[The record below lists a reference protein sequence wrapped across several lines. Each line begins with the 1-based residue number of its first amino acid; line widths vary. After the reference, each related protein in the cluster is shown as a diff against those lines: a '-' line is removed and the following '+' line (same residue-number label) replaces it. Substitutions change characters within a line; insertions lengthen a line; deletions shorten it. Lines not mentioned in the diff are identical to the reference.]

1 MRRSWLTHY
10 QDQGNLT
17 LRSCRINRNAKFAV
31 AVFKDSEATVADCDL
46 RDNGLGAYPI
56 EQGATLRRVYNKE

>member
-1 MRRSWLTHY
+1 MTNP
-10 QDQGNLT
+10 Q
-17 LRSCRINRNAKFAV
+17 RNAKFAV